1 MKIYI
6 VTAGSYEDYGIE
18 AVFTDKAKAEYYC
31 AKNNREVNGLSWPYR
46 NWEYHIEEY
55 YVSDKSIDLD
65 NVDTEDK
72 PGYVYSIAANM
83 VQDVSVVFKSDYENY
98 CSTEKN
104 DTEYV
109 WLSEKNEELA
119 YKKYFERRAKRKKI
133 AMLL

>member
-55 YVSDKSIDLD
+55 YVFDKSVDL
-65 NVDTEDK
+65 NDTDPDDK
-72 PGYVYSIAANM
+72 PGYVYCIAANM
-83 VQDVSVVFKSDYENY
+83 VQDCSVVFKSDYEKFCPKNKRD
-98 CSTEKN
+98 TE
-104 DTEYV
+104 TEYV

-119 YKKYFERRAKRKKI
+119 LKIYFDRKSRKRAGKE
-133 AMLL
+133 